1 MNPNRSVASH
11 ATTSE
16 RLAALQVADAVLRQG
31 WPRLQAHC
39 RVCIGPNTLDAVAAF
54 HYPGFV
60 RVTLRYTGEPVAQSV
75 PGRPVDL
82 DAAAM
87 AHLGEAWA
95 LGPA

>member
-16 RLAALQVADAVLRQG
+16 RLEALQVADAVLRQG
-31 WPRLQAHC
+31 WPTVKAHC

-60 RVTLRYTGEPVAQSV
+60 RVTLRHTGEPVAQSL
-75 PGRPVDL
+75 PGRPADL
-82 DAAAM
+82 DAATM
-87 AHLGEAWA
+87 ARLREAWV